1 MLEFSTIREKL
12 DIYFNFQ
19 FLYPFSI
26 FCCII
31 HILLKLFRE
40 KWFPLHAT
48 SPRKYDVSSKGR
60 ASKGEQMEK
69 MCSSL
74 GIFYSRGMDNGAFK
88 SRFGYLDILKV

>member
-74 GIFYSRGMDNGAFK
+74 GIIYLRGMERSNLD
-88 SRFGYLDILKV
+88 LDI